1 MPENKPE
8 VKKEFTDTQ
17 LLAANIIS
25 AVFPGYYSA
34 HGQLVRAEQEAVS
47 IAHRII
53 AIVKQDF

>member
-17 LLAANIIS
+17 LLAANII
-25 AVFPGYYSA
+25 AATFPGYYSA
-34 HGQLVRAEQEAVS
+34 HGQLVKAENEAKD

-53 AIVKQDF
+53 SWIKSEF